1 MKNSLRAK
9 FSRVLIAVGFFIAA
23 SGAMVSNEV
32 PFIDGG
38 IQSVANAS
46 GTGGPIVLDGMDPVC
61 HAGMGENTDQYIA
74 KVVKSVYDQSTMPG
88 NNGKIAI
95 LGIANAS
102 AAGGCGGVWTTL
114 LSSKFLT
121 QFGTSASGLQ
131 PQVQFIT
138 TSTELN
144 TFFSADITS
153 TPPRMLWI
161 PDDWSRSS
169 AINTIFTTNAE
180 KIADFVNSGGGLFS
194 NYNPYGWLTALL
206 PSAVFNNGGCNG
218 GPDATADGTADFG
231 LTNTMV
237 AACWHGYFTG
247 NVGTLKTLVDYPYPT
262 GSTRKAVSIGGGSV
276 SLPSSFTL
284 AISPANPSAGTPLT
298 ITATAQTISGVPQ
311 AGVVVSMAVSSGP
324 DAGQTFTAT
333 TNASGIATITVNTS
347 SIGTNVYTATATVN
361 GVSKTVSATVTW
373 SPAPTTTAPATTTT
387 EATTTTTTPVTTT
400 TEPATTTTEPATT
413 TTEPA
418 TTTTPAPTTTVQTST
433 PSTAPPTTQAEV
445 LPQTSVLPTT
455 SAAPVL
461 VATPTTVHDH
471 SSHSHGPLPST
482 GSDSMNMLIAG
493 LWIMCAGVA
502 LSVWGRVK
510 RSSN

>member
-1 MKNSLRAK
+1 MIRRRIAIALAFVFSGMILASSSESPRQLRLITEAK
-9 FSRVLIAVGFFIAA
+9 
-23 SGAMVSNEV
+23 
-32 PFIDGG
+32 
-38 IQSVANAS
+38 AS
-46 GTGGPIVLDGMDPVC
+46 GTGGGPIVLDGMDPVC

-88 NNGKIAI
+88 NSGKIAI
-95 LGIANAS
+95 LGIANAN
-102 AAGGCGGVWTTL
+102 AAGGCGGNWNTL
-114 LSSKFLT
+114 LSTKFLT
-121 QFGTSASGLQ
+121 QFTSQPTVEFVTTSA
-131 PQVQFIT
+131 
-138 TSTELN
+138 ELT
-144 TFFSADITS
+144 TFFSTGITA

-169 AINTIFTTNAE
+169 AINTLFTNNAE

-298 ITATAQTISGVPQ
+298 ITATAQTIAGVPQ
-311 AGVVVSMAVSSGP
+311 AGVVVSMTVSSGP

-333 TNASGIATITVNTS
+333 TDSSGVATITVNTS
-347 SIGTNVYTATATVN
+347 STGTNVYTATATVN
-361 GVSKTVSATVTW
+361 GVAKTVSTTVTW

-387 EATTTTTTPVTTT
+387 ELSTTT
-400 TEPATTTTEPATT
+400 TEASTTTVAQTSTTSSSSTTTSTELSSTTSQLPAPSTTVETVPAVTSTELPTTTTE
-413 TTEPA
+413 
-418 TTTTPAPTTTVQTST
+418 
-433 PSTAPPTTQAEV
+433 
-445 LPQTSVLPTT
+445 
-455 SAAPVL
+455 APVPDL
-461 VATPTTVHDH
+461 GISSSPQTTVHDH
-471 SSHSHGPLPST
+471 SSHSHGPLPTT
-482 GSDSMNMLIAG
+482 GSQSLNFIFFAMFILLVG
-493 LWIMCAGVA
+493 VIMFTRFG
-502 LSVWGRVK
+502 GK
-510 RSSN
+510 K

>member
-1 MKNSLRAK
+1 MTKSKYVKYL
-9 FSRVLIAVGFFIAA
+9 GIAA
-23 SGAMVSNEV
+23 ILLGLASLSGSNVSQEL
-32 PFIDGG
+32 G
-38 IQSVANAS
+38 ITSTAKAS
-46 GTGGPIVLDGMDPVC
+46 GTGGGPIVLDGMDPVC

-95 LGIANAS
+95 LGIGSAT
-102 AAGGCGGVWTTL
+102 AAGGCGGAWATL
-114 LSSKFLT
+114 LSTKFLT
-121 QFGTSASGLQ
+121 QFSTQ
-131 PQVQFIT
+131 PTVEFIT

-144 TFFSADITS
+144 AFFSTGITS
-153 TPPRMLWI
+153 TPPKMLWI
-161 PDDWSRSS
+161 PDDWSRAS

-247 NVGTLKTLVDYPYPT
+247 NVGTLKTLVDYPYPSVT
-262 GSTRKAVSIGGGSV
+262 STRKAVSIGGGSV

-311 AGVVVSMAVSSGP
+311 AGVVVSMTVSSGP

-333 TNASGIATITVNTS
+333 TDASGIATITVNTS
-347 SIGTNVYTATATVN
+347 STGTNVYTATATVN
-361 GVSKTVSATVTW
+361 GVAKTVSTTVTW

-387 EATTTTTTPVTTT
+387 EATTTTSTTVSDPSTTSSSSTTT
-400 TEPATTTTEPATT
+400 STEL
-413 TTEPA
+413 
-418 TTTTPAPTTTVQTST
+418 PTTTSQAPA
-433 PSTAPPTTQAEV
+433 PSTSAETVVSTTQPELVPTTEALKV
-445 LPQTSVLPTT
+445 PDLGISSSPK
-455 SAAPVL
+455 
-461 VATPTTVHDH
+461 TTVHDH
-471 SSHSHGPLPST
+471 SSHSHGPLPTT
-482 GSDSMNMLIAG
+482 GSRAADMFTAAFLTLGIG
-493 LWIMCAGVA
+493 LLFMAA
-502 LSVWGRVK
+502 RFRARESRRK
-510 RSSN
+510 